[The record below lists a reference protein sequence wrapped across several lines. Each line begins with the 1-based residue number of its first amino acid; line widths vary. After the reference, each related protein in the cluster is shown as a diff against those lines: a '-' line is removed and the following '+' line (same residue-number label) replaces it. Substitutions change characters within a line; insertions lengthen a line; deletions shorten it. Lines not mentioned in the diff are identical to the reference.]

1 MDDDVRR
8 KQNEIIL
15 GIYTTP
21 VEDLLIS
28 CCEGLREIIP
38 FDHSYTAL
46 NDQSDRF
53 KAAFNYQS
61 MDTDEETTALYA
73 DYYHTIDYLSWFYN
87 QGIPATVRSTDLV
100 PPEVIEKSRIHQ
112 EWESRMGIFY
122 TATACIATDGILFG
136 TISLMRAKE
145 QGNFSDEEMRI
156 LNEVNEHLCNRF
168 RLAYPNGVNRFMM
181 DCNVDSIIA
190 TYSLSQREWE
200 VCSLLVKGMSRAKI
214 ADSLSISKNTLKHH
228 VASIYR
234 KMHVSNGMQF
244 FAAFN
249 RALKNNDNSKSDSD
263 IT

>member
-8 KQNEIIL
+8 KQNEIII

-100 PPEVIEKSRIHQ
+100 PPEVIEQ
-112 EWESRMGIFY
+112 
-122 TATACIATDGILFG
+122 
-136 TISLMRAKE
+136 
-145 QGNFSDEEMRI
+145 
-156 LNEVNEHLCNRF
+156 
-168 RLAYPNGVNRFMM
+168 
-181 DCNVDSIIA
+181 
-190 TYSLSQREWE
+190 
-200 VCSLLVKGMSRAKI
+200 
-214 ADSLSISKNTLKHH
+214 
-228 VASIYR
+228 
-234 KMHVSNGMQF
+234 
-244 FAAFN
+244 
-249 RALKNNDNSKSDSD
+249 
-263 IT
+263 